1 MLWFHFF
8 PVPTQCLPLQD
19 ILPLMIQRLDVFL
32 CGYCSNT
39 ILCLSYIAFGIEPK
53 LEIWFILFPP
63 SVFPSVFN
71 LPSTGEW
78 PFPLPVVFVWIDL
91 IQTSL
96 HTHTHISSLCFT
108 FSVPAGAKL
117 SKKMSSP
124 GCSVGGGVPCQAAVW
139 VCGSGEFLCWCW
151 GSLVAPPKVRAPLF
165 LSGHWISVQS
175 SWESFLYL
183 CSWEW
188 NLQYS
193 HILWLCVC
201 VCGCVC
207 VFVRRCVP
215 VFW

>member
-39 ILCLSYIAFGIEPK
+39 ILCLSYIAFGLEPK

-108 FSVPAGAKL
+108 FSLPAGAKL

-124 GCSVGGGVPCQAAVW
+124 GCSVGGGVPCQGCCLSMWVRGISLLMLGQFSSPSQSQSATVSVWSLDLCAV
-139 VCGSGEFLCWCW
+139 FL
-151 GSLVAPPKVRAPLF
+151 RE
-165 LSGHWISVQS
+165 LS
-175 SWESFLYL
+175 
-183 CSWEW
+183 
-188 NLQYS
+188 
-193 HILWLCVC
+193 
-201 VCGCVC
+201 
-207 VFVRRCVP
+207 VFVQLGVKST
-215 VFW
+215 V